1 MDSSEIF
8 SVAVESEIFEMSAIP
23 ELLAVSTTEE
33 SEDSTAAEEALA
45 EEEVDES
52 LDDPH
57 AVSADAVSAVAS
69 IRVTIF
75 FFIDILLLKCILY
88 VGYNIPN
95 IYV

>member
-1 MDSSEIF
+1 MKATESSEDSLLAGMDSSEIF

-57 AVSADAVSAVAS
+57 AVSAVAEH
-69 IRVTIF
+69 
-75 FFIDILLLKCILY
+75 K
-88 VGYNIPN
+88 GYDFLFHRHSPFLCFYRI
-95 IYV
+95 